1 MTQAIEVEHNS
12 LKDAFQMFNEFSQN
26 LAESYR
32 ELEGRVGVLTREL
45 EVAQT
50 DRLYELTEK
59 ERLADRLQSLLKAL
73 PAGVVVLDNTG
84 LIVDCNPAA
93 EDLLGLPL
101 KNNTWID
108 IVQRA
113 FAPKADDGHEISLT
127 DGRRIS
133 LSTQALAGEPGQIM
147 LLHDVTETRAAQERL
162 GRSKRLADLGEMAA
176 SLAHQVRTPLSSAL
190 LYSSHLAKASLPD
203 TQRQQYAGKIRKS
216 LKQLES
222 QVNDM
227 LLYVKGEVTGIAKI
241 NINEFLNEIS
251 NSMESQLQT
260 HHAKLLISVLT
271 TKESFVANRDAL
283 LGACQNLINNS
294 LQACAINP
302 QLTLM
307 VQHHEFATGE
317 ILDLAIHDNGP
328 GIDDATQEKIFEAFY
343 TTKSRG
349 TGLGL
354 AVVKSVAEAHAGEVY
369 IDSKPGKGCKI
380 GMLIPLGTSQKGLF
394 SGQSLTSQISNLYKT
409 KEQS

>member
-1 MTQAIEVEHNS
+1 MTQALEIERNS

-32 ELEGRVGVLTREL
+32 ELEGRVGDLTQEL
-45 EVAQT
+45 EIAQT

-59 ERLADRLQSLLKAL
+59 ERLADRLESLLKAL
-73 PAGVVVLDNTG
+73 PAGVVVLNKIG
-84 LIVDCNPAA
+84 VVVDFNPAA

-101 KNNTWID
+101 INQTWIN

-113 FAPKADDGHEISLT
+113 FAPREDDGHEISLV

-133 LSTQALAGEPGQIM
+133 LSTQSLSGEPGQIM
-147 LLHDVTETRAAQERL
+147 LLHDVTETRAVQERL

-190 LYSSHLAKASLPD
+190 LFSSHLAQSSLSD
-203 TQRQQYAGKIRKS
+203 TQRQQYSGKIRKS
-216 LKQLES
+216 LKQLET

-227 LLYVKGEVTGIAKI
+227 LLYAKGEVTGLVKI
-241 NINEFLNEIS
+241 NIADFLNEVHM
-251 NSMESQLQT
+251 SMESQL
-260 HHAKLLISVLT
+260 
-271 TKESFVANRDAL
+271 ESHKASLVIDNKATEEVIIANRDAL
-283 LGACQNLINNS
+283 LGAVQNLINNS
-294 LQACAINP
+294 LQACNEKP
-302 QLTLM
+302 QLNLS
-307 VQHHEFATGE
+307 VQEHRFDTGE
-317 ILDLAIHDNGP
+317 VLDIAIQDNGP
-328 GIDDATQEKIFEAFY
+328 GIDSTEQNKIFNAFY

-369 IDSKPGKGCKI
+369 IDSKPGKGCKV
-380 GMLIPLGTSQKGLF
+380 GMLLPVETRHKGLI
-394 SGQSLTSQISNLYKT
+394 SGQPLSFQISDLYKS
-409 KEQS
+409 KEQ